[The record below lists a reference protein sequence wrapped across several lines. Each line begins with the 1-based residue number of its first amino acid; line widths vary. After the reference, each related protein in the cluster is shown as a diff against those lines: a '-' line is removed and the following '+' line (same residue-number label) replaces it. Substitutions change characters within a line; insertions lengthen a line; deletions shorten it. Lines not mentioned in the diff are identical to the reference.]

1 MMELLKDA
9 VANTNGEAH
18 QYAGGMAT
26 VYCWG
31 NFAGATIKLLVSPN
45 GSVWFDL
52 EGYALVQTSKPKNLH
67 LSNCWMKGQVI
78 GGTVDTDVNLV
89 VRGFYT

>member
-1 MMELLKDA
+1 MELLKDA
-9 VANTNGEAH
+9 AANANGESH

-52 EGYALVQTSKPKNLH
+52 EGYTLVQTSKPKNLH

-78 GGTVDTDVNLV
+78 GGTAETSVNLV
-89 VRGFYT
+89 VRGFHT